1 MMKTI
6 MKMMNTIM
14 MMITPKMLLKI
25 QQFQTTFNF
34 HWSHRGKHQ
43 KLQQLQ
49 PLQLPPLQ
57 QLLLK
62 KPQKQQGE
70 VHLVE
75 NPIVLEDTRGMIA
88 QKILKN
94 KDLDRMK
101 LLQPPQK
108 LPRQRT

>member
-1 MMKTI
+1 

-14 MMITPKMLLKI
+14 MMITPKMILKI
-25 QQFQTTFNF
+25 QRFQTTFNF
-34 HWSHRGKHQ
+34 HWSRRGKPQ

-49 PLQLPPLQ
+49 LLQLPQLQ

-62 KPQKQQGE
+62 KQSKQQGE

-75 NPIVLEDTRGMIA
+75 NLIVLEDIRGMIA
-88 QKILKN
+88 QRILKN
-94 KDLDRMK
+94 KDPDRMK